1 MKAGLAEHPRASE
14 RITLRRAPRL
24 IVRGLSLAWSVGR
37 LELILISLFQVLEGL
52 GVFAILW
59 LGRDLLNAIL
69 DRGHDQLS
77 SLTVPVLLA
86 VLAFFL
92 YNSAEQLAINRRQVL
107 GEVVALRVMER
118 VLRVTSSVGLAAFDT
133 EGFHDRLQRVSTGMV
148 GRPVQASRPM
158 QLVQGLAGVLEDLL
172 MLVGMF
178 AVLFVIQPLVGLV
191 ALLVV
196 VPWWLGSIR
205 SGEQN
210 FDFVRRTAS
219 VERERGY
226 LFELLTRREPAKE
239 VRAFNLG
246 EFLYQ
251 RWGRS
256 SEKRLSEL
264 KLNLRRRMKSEVLS
278 GLAISVMIV
287 VALCSVLVFNEADLT
302 SFADA
307 LTVAATLVLIAQS
320 MTNAIGSAKQFFES
334 VPLVDDLADFLEW
347 GSVGGG
353 GCSSEGV
360 GVGSLVCLGVEG
372 VSFSYPGSDRLV
384 LTDVSLEIGAG
395 EVVALVGENG
405 SGKTTLA
412 KLLCGL
418 YGPGSG
424 RVVWNGGDVAEMD
437 SERYREGIAV
447 LFQDFI
453 RYLLPVRDNIAFGRY
468 ERADDL
474 AGVREAARQAGASDF
489 LEALPDGYGTVLGP
503 EFEGGRDLSV
513 GQWQRVALARAFFR
527 GASFVILDE
536 PTASLDARAEFELF
550 ESIRSLCEGRTVLLI
565 SHRFSTVRTADR
577 IFVLREGR
585 LIESGGHAEL
595 MALGG
600 HYAQLFTLQA
610 ASYQDE
616 AQEPGGTTPVQ
627 RRGEA

>member
-1 MKAGLAEHPRASE
+1 MQFSLIVGFQLLEGIGIFALLGLARKVMTEVFE
-14 RITLRRAPRL
+14 RDDVRL
-24 IVRGLSLAWSVGR
+24 STVVYTTSAVVAVY
-37 LELILISLFQVLEGL
+37 FA
-52 GVFAILW
+52 VFAT
-59 LGRDLLNAIL
+59 RVFAN
-69 DRGHDQLS
+69 
-77 SLTVPVLLA
+77 
-86 VLAFFL
+86 
-92 YNSAEQLAINRRQVL
+92 NRRQVL
-107 GEVVALRVMER
+107 GEIVALRVMER
-118 VLRVTSSVGLAAFDT
+118 ILRVTSSVGLEAFDT
-133 EGFHDRLQRVSTGMV
+133 DDFHDRLQRAVSS
-148 GRPVQASRPM
+148 ASDKPRA
-158 QLVQGLAGVLEDLL
+158 LVLGFARTLRAFIVLAGVA
-172 MLVGMF
+172 G
-178 AVLFVIQPLVGLV
+178 ALFLIQPLV
-191 ALLVV
+191 ALLAVVAV
-196 VPWWLGSIR
+196 VPLWLGSIR
-205 SGEQN
+205 SGEQH
-210 FDFVRRTAS
+210 FEYVRRTAP
-219 VERERGY
+219 VERERSY
-226 LFELLTRREPAKE
+226 LFELLTRRGPAKE
-239 VRAFNLG
+239 IRAFNLG
-246 EFLYQ
+246 DFLYQ
-251 RWGRS
+251 RWHDS
-256 SEKRLSEL
+256 SEKRLAAMRGNLSRRLRTEVVANVAITL
-264 KLNLRRRMKSEVLS
+264 SFLAALGALVALNEAGMMSFAKAATAVAALLVLIRMLT
-278 GLAISVMIV
+278 LAIS
-287 VALCSVLVFNEADLT
+287 STNE
-302 SFADA
+302 
-307 LTVAATLVLIAQS
+307 
-320 MTNAIGSAKQFFES
+320 FFES

-616 AQEPGGTTPVQ
+616 AQEPGHQDRPAA
-627 RRGEA
+627 RSPDERAP